1 MRYGSI
7 DKATCIYVRVFVIF
21 LCSPD
26 GFGDRSR
33 GFLTDEHVASESLQS
48 GVLRDEAEVAM
59 IARVKRAERYIF
71 QRVEIVVTGSLTF
84 LQSRVGTIRDNNFTL
99 FLRVDSR
106 LIFDQSKK

>member
-1 MRYGSI
+1 MRYDPLTKQNVYLCSRL
-7 DKATCIYVRVFVIF
+7 CIF

-106 LIFDQSKK
+106 LTFDQNKK

>member
-1 MRYGSI
+1 MYLCSRL
-7 DKATCIYVRVFVIF
+7 CIF

-84 LQSRVGTIRDNNFTL
+84 LQSRVGTIRDNKFYSLLTRRFASN
-99 FLRVDSR
+99 
-106 LIFDQSKK
+106 I